1 MGETELIEIIAIFT
15 TVIIIMV
22 VYHVFVY
29 EFTDAVCVSFKD
41 GYRGYEGTKFYP
53 ATYEYEIDGE
63 KHSAYAEA
71 IWKPK
76 PGRKCKV
83 FVHRKDRN
91 KIVPYS
97 TVVEVV
103 AISLGTVALCL
114 ISLIGSYIQDVR

>member
-15 TVIIIMV
+15 TIIIIMA
-22 VYHVFVY
+22 VYHVFAY
-29 EFTDAVCVSFKD
+29 ELTDAVCVSFKD

-97 TVVEVV
+97 SVVELVTI
-103 AISLGTVALCL
+103 ALIIIILCL
-114 ISLIGSYIQDVR
+114 ISLIGLYIRDRR